1 MVFSTRPFPFAAS
14 PFVAFVALAGLA
26 CVLGAC
32 QPSHPAAKDPA
43 AEEAAAFEANGYT
56 HAPVITAVMPGE
68 AGFVV
73 ISGTAPVDSRMRF
86 AFSDP
91 LKGGTQ
97 AVGVTTDAQ
106 GQFRAEVPITAHGGL
121 YDVTADDGG
130 RLRQMEGRLFVP
142 QGRPDKATL
151 LRPGSASR
159 LLRPQALGIML
170 ADYDSA
176 GAFAVSGR
184 VAPNAEVIVIVN
196 DEVRAEVHSDG
207 QGGFDAKTQV
217 PPPGAIPEAIGVI
230 VQTTKASFRR
240 DFQIAGGPTPFV
252 ERMTATPDSWRVDWQ
267 MAGGGGQSTVVFK

>member
-1 MVFSTRPFPFAAS
+1 MVLSARPFFLAA
-14 PFVAFVALAGLA
+14 PIALSVLA
-26 CVLGAC
+26 CALGAC
-32 QPSHPAAKDPA
+32 QPSHPASKDPA
-43 AEEAAAFEANGYT
+43 AEDAAAFEANGYT

-68 AGFVV
+68 AGFIV
-73 ISGTAPVDSRMRF
+73 ISGTAPADSRMRF

-91 LKGGTQ
+91 LKGGIQ

-106 GQFRAEVPITAHGGL
+106 GQFRAEVPITVNGGL

-142 QGRPDKATL
+142 PGRPDKATL

-184 VAPNAEVIVIVN
+184 VAPDAEVIVMVN

-207 QGGFDAKTQV
+207 QGAFDAETQV
-217 PPPGAIPEAIGVI
+217 PAPGPVPEAISVI
-230 VQTTKASFRR
+230 VQTPKASFRR
-240 DFQIAGGPTPFV
+240 DLQIAASPTPFA
-252 ERMTATPDSWRVDWQ
+252 ERMAAAPDSWRVDWQ
-267 MAGGGGQSTVVFK
+267 LPGGGGQSTVVFR

>member
-1 MVFSTRPFPFAAS
+1 MVSPNRPFPFAALIGLAS
-14 PFVAFVALAGLA
+14 ALA
-26 CVLGAC
+26 AC
-32 QPSHPAAKDPA
+32 QPSHPASKDPA
-43 AEEAAAFEANGYT
+43 AEDAAALEANGYT
-56 HAPVITAVMPGE
+56 HAPVITAVMPGD

-73 ISGTAPVDSRMRF
+73 ISGTAPADSRMRF

-97 AVGVTTDAQ
+97 AVGVTTDGQ
-106 GQFRAEVPITAHGGL
+106 GQFRAEVPITANGGL
-121 YDVTADDGG
+121 YDITADDGG

-159 LLRPQALGIML
+159 LLRSQALGVLL
-170 ADYDSA
+170 ADYDAA

-184 VAPNAEVIVIVN
+184 VAPDAEVIVIVN

-207 QGGFDAKTQV
+207 QGAFDAKTQV
-217 PPPGAIPEAIGVI
+217 PIPGPVPEAISVI
-230 VQTTKASFRR
+230 VQTPKASFRR
-240 DFQIAGGPTPFV
+240 DVQVAARSTPFV
-252 ERMTATPDSWRVDWQ
+252 ERMTAAPDSWRVDWQ